1 MYTNINLYIF
11 FIVLFLLFNYY
22 LFLSLQCPVVLGFH
36 ILSYLNNRDIHNNY
50 ITKILRKLNYM
61 SSANSLGISLTHNWL
76 SLCMCICVS
85 VCVCIDICCLLHL
98 TVLYRYKVLYGTLQ
112 ILHFY
117 RLKICGNPASDKSI
131 CTVFAATFACS
142 CLCHMSHFGNSCN
155 ILNFFITI

>member
-1 MYTNINLYIF
+1 MYTNINLYIL
-11 FIVLFLLFNYY
+11 FIVLFLHFYYY

-36 ILSYLNNRDIHNNY
+36 ILSYLNNRDIDNNY

-98 TVLYRYKVLYGTLQ
+98 TVLCFADIAFLQ
-112 ILHFY
+112 IEDLWRPCLRQVYLHCF
-117 RLKICGNPASDKSI
+117 S
-131 CTVFAATFACS
+131 ATFACS

-155 ILNFFITI
+155 ILNFFIIIKLW